1 MKDFVDELN
10 NELKSKGL
18 PEVKPGNQTQLKTC
32 AGCGR
37 GATVLYSINR
47 CRVCIATGYRNR
59 FLPPGRI
66 KFF

>member
-18 PEVKPGNQTQLKTC
+18 PGVTAGSQVQLKTC

-37 GATVLYSINR
+37 GATVLYSMNR
-47 CRVCIATGYRNR
+47 CRVCISTGYRNR

>member
-1 MKDFVDELN
+1 FVDELN

-18 PEVKPGNQTQLKTC
+18 PEVKPGSQTQLKTC
-32 AGCGR
+32 ASCGR
-37 GATVLYSINR
+37 GATVLYSMNR
-47 CRVCIATGYRNR
+47 CRVCISTGYRNR